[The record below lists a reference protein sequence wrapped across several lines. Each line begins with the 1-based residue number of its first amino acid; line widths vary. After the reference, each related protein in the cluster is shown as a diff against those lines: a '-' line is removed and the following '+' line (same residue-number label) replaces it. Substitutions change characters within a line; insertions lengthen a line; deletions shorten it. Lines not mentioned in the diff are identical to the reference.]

1 MASLKIVQT
10 DGTTTEC
17 KITPAIEFAFEKF
30 EQHHKIGFHKAFRD
44 REQQSDLYWLAWEC
58 LRRSGTTV
66 KPFGADFVATLDS
79 VEVVEDSFPK

>member
-1 MASLKIVQT
+1 MASLKITQT

-17 KITPAIEFAFEKF
+17 KITPAIEFAFE
-30 EQHHKIGFHKAFRD
+30 QHHKIGFHKAFRD
-44 REQQSDLYWLAWEC
+44 REQQGDLYWLAWEC

-66 KPFGADFVATLDS
+66 KPFGIDFVATLES

>member
-1 MASLKIVQT
+1 MASLKITLT
-10 DGTTTEC
+10 DGNITEHR
-17 KITPAIEFAFEKF
+17 ITPAVEFAF

-66 KPFGADFVATLDS
+66 KPFGAEFVDTLAD
-79 VEVVEDSFPK
+79 VEVVEDNFPK

>member
-1 MASLKIVQT
+1 MASLKIVLT
-10 DGTTTEC
+10 DGNTTEHR
-17 KITPAIEFAFEKF
+17 ITPAVEFAF

-66 KPFGADFVATLDS
+66 KPFGMDFVATLDS

>member
-10 DGTTTEC
+10 DGTTTEQR
-17 KITPAIEFAFEKF
+17 ITPAIEFAF

-44 REQQSDLYWLAWEC
+44 REQQSDLFWLAWEC
-58 LRRSGTTV
+58 LRKAGVTV
-66 KPFGADFVATLDS
+66 KPFGADFVATLES

>member
-10 DGTTTEC
+10 DGTTTEHR
-17 KITPAIEFAFEKF
+17 ITPAVEYAFEL
-30 EQHHKIGFHKAFRD
+30 HHKIGFHKAFREKE
-44 REQQSDLYWLAWEC
+44 EQGLLYWLAWEC

-66 KPFGADFVATLDS
+66 KPFGMDFVATLDS

>member
-1 MASLKIVQT
+1 MASLKIVLT
-10 DGTTTEC
+10 DGSTTEHR
-17 KITPAIEFAFEKF
+17 ITPAVEFAF
-30 EQHHKIGFHKAFRD
+30 EQHHKIGFHKAFRE

-66 KPFGADFVATLDS
+66 KPFGMDFVATLDS

>member
-10 DGTTTEC
+10 DGTTTEHR
-17 KITPAIEFAFEKF
+17 ITPAVEYAFEL
-30 EQHHKIGFHKAFRD
+30 HHKIGFHKAFREKE
-44 REQQSDLYWLAWEC
+44 EQGLLYWLAWEC

>member
-10 DGTTTEC
+10 DGTTTEHR
-17 KITPAIEFAFEKF
+17 ITPAVEFAF

-58 LRRSGTTV
+58 LRRGGQSP
-66 KPFGADFVATLDS
+66 KPFGIDFVATLES

>member
-10 DGTTTEC
+10 DGTTTEQR
-17 KITPAIEFAFEKF
+17 ITPAIEFAF

-58 LRRSGTTV
+58 LRKAGVTV
-66 KPFGADFVATLDS
+66 KPFGADFVATLES

>member
-1 MASLKIVQT
+1 MASLKITQT
-10 DGTTTEC
+10 DGNTTEHR
-17 KITPAIEFAFEKF
+17 ITPAVEFAF

-66 KPFGADFVATLDS
+66 KPFGMDFVATLDS
-79 VEVVEDSFPK
+79 VEVVEDTDPK